1 MLAELT
7 ALWGFA
13 FVQPVLD
20 VFGRS
25 PEQFVFRR
33 ADATTVVVFALGL
46 TVVPIA
52 ALWLIEQLGAVA
64 HRVVGQVLHIA
75 FVAVL
80 LGVIALRVLKRGV
93 GLDGPVLACLAVALS
108 AGATYLFVR
117 FLVVRQWAR
126 YASLATVAFLLLF
139 LFASPVTDIL
149 EGDAVTA
156 SGSTVGDPA
165 RVVMLV
171 LDELPLASLVD
182 EDGSIDASL
191 YPNIAELAAA
201 SSWFRN
207 TTAVSPSTW
216 HAVPSIATGM
226 YPTEGAPVARDHPDS
241 IFTMLGGSY
250 EMDVT
255 ESITRLCPTSI
266 CEAAD
271 IDRTQSLR
279 RLGGDVRR
287 VVRSQL
293 ALHESDAD
301 PVAGLV
307 ENPEGGGGGIADLGR
322 DQPERFS
329 AFLSGIRAD
338 EPPTLHYL
346 HLLLPH
352 VPWRYLPSGLQYE
365 TPDHDPG
372 KVDDE
377 WIDQAWPP
385 DLGRQRHLLQ
395 LRYTDRLVGDLVERL
410 RDTGTF
416 DDTLL
421 VVTADHGIAFQ
432 PGQPVR
438 GLEGDGYVEAIHS
451 EVMWVPMFVKAPGQ
465 RAGETLDTN
474 VETVDVVPTIADLL
488 DVEMAWTPDGR
499 SAFSDRPR
507 GTTKTF
513 FQSRVN
519 PFGVDVGPRVEVAA
533 TDGWEAV
540 RGRTVDTFLGA
551 ARGGG
556 TEGAGLRSW
565 LVGPRPDL
573 VGAPVSDLGRAS
585 ATGVT
590 ASIDRAGELGTV
602 ARSSGL
608 LPVLLTGA
616 LGGAPAG
623 GQTVLWSLDGRIA
636 AVTPTY
642 AEGGQAHAVAV
653 MLPAPLVRDGAN
665 RLELFLLGPDDRVE
679 PVSLR

>member
-33 ADATTVVVFALGL
+33 ADATTVVVFALAL
-46 TVVPIA
+46 TIVPIA
-52 ALWLIEQLGAVA
+52 ALWVIEQLGAVA
-64 HRVVGQVLHIA
+64 HRVVGQVLHVA
-75 FVAVL
+75 FVALL
-80 LGVIALRVLKRGV
+80 LGVIALRILKRGV
-93 GLDGPVLACLAVALS
+93 GLTGPVLAVLAVALS

-117 FLVVRQWAR
+117 FVVVRQWAR

-139 LFASPVTDIL
+139 LFASPVNDIL
-149 EGDAVTA
+149 RGDAVTA

-207 TTAVSPSTW
+207 ATAVSPSTW

-255 ESITRLCPTSI
+255 ESITRLCPTSV
-266 CEAAD
+266 CEPAD
-271 IDRTQSLR
+271 VDRTQSLR

-329 AFLSGIRAD
+329 GFLSGIRAD

-346 HLLLPH
+346 HLLLPA
-352 VPWRYLPSGLQYE
+352 RARGGTCRRGCSTRLPRQRPGQGRRRVDRPGL
-365 TPDHDPG
+365 
-372 KVDDE
+372 
-377 WIDQAWPP
+377 AARSSA
-385 DLGRQRHLLQ
+385 RQRHLLQ
-395 LRYTDRLVGDLVERL
+395 LRYVDRLVGDLLDRL
-410 RDTGTF
+410 RATDTF

-432 PGQPVR
+432 PGLPVR
-438 GLEGDGYVEAIHS
+438 GLETDGYVEAIHPD
-451 EVMWVPMFVKAPGQ
+451 VMWVPMFVKAPGQ
-465 RAGETLDTN
+465 ARGRDARHQRRDRRRG
-474 VETVDVVPTIADLL
+474 AD
-488 DVEMAWTPDGR
+488 
-499 SAFSDRPR
+499 DRRPAR
-507 GTTKTF
+507 
-513 FQSRVN
+513 RRDAMDARRPV
-519 PFGVDVGPRVEVAA
+519 GVLRTAPRVDEDVLPEQ
-533 TDGWEAV
+533 GQPV
-540 RGRTVDTFLGA
+540 RR
-551 ARGGG
+551 R
-556 TEGAGLRSW
+556 R
-565 LVGPRPDL
+565 R
-573 VGAPVSDLGRAS
+573 
-585 ATGVT
+585 
-590 ASIDRAGELGTV
+590 
-602 ARSSGL
+602 
-608 LPVLLTGA
+608 
-616 LGGAPAG
+616 PAG
-623 GQTVLWSLDGRIA
+623 GGGGGGRLAGGPGPHRRHVPRRGAEAELTAQACARGWWGRGRSWSVRRS
-636 AVTPTY
+636 PTW
-642 AEGGQAHAVAV
+642 AGQ
-653 MLPAPLVRDGAN
+653 VR
-665 RLELFLLGPDDRVE
+665 
-679 PVSLR
+679 PV

>member
-1 MLAELT
+1 
-7 ALWGFA
+7 
-13 FVQPVLD
+13 
-20 VFGRS
+20 
-25 PEQFVFRR
+25 
-33 ADATTVVVFALGL
+33 
-46 TVVPIA
+46 
-52 ALWLIEQLGAVA
+52 
-64 HRVVGQVLHIA
+64 
-75 FVAVL
+75 
-80 LGVIALRVLKRGV
+80 
-93 GLDGPVLACLAVALS
+93 
-108 AGATYLFVR
+108 
-117 FLVVRQWAR
+117 
-126 YASLATVAFLLLF
+126 
-139 LFASPVTDIL
+139 
-149 EGDAVTA
+149 
-156 SGSTVGDPA
+156 
-165 RVVMLV
+165 MLV

-182 EDGSIDASL
+182 DDGSIDASL

-207 TTAVSPSTW
+207 ATAVSPSTW

-395 LRYTDRLVGDLVERL
+395 LRYVDRLVGDLLERL

-438 GLEGDGYVEAIHS
+438 GLEGDGYVEAIHP

-513 FQSRVN
+513 FQSKVN

-533 TDGWEAV
+533 ADGWEAV

-608 LPVLLTGA
+608 PPGA
-616 LGGAPAG
+616 AHRGPRRRTCRRA
-623 GQTVLWSLDGRIA
+623 DGRSGASTA
-636 AVTPTY
+636 ASRRSRPPTPRAT
-642 AEGGQAHAVAV
+642 QAHAVAV
-653 MLPAPLVRDGAN
+653 MLPAPMVRDGAN
-665 RLELFLLGPDDRVE
+665 RLELFLLGPDDRAGAGFAPVTLRGRRAAMSGPSTGRWYLRGLRVHPPFISPSRPPGRPSVRAFAYLDANSGSLIVSVIAAGGAGAAVAAKMGMQRLKKPFSRRTPDETAGSETETEPETEAASE
-679 PVSLR
+679 PVAEDA